1 MELILF
7 LSSGLFMGWSLGA
20 NDAANVFGTAVGTR
34 MVKFRT
40 AALVCS
46 AFIVLGSV
54 ISGAGAAHTLGRLGA
69 VNALPGSF
77 TVALAAGLTTLWM
90 TRLKLPV
97 STSQAVVGAIIG
109 WNFYADTVTD
119 TRSLGSIVSTWVAC
133 PLLSAG
139 VAAATYVLLS
149 RAILRHKPHLLE
161 LDARTRL
168 GLLAVGAFGSY
179 SLGANN
185 IANVVGVFVP
195 DNPFRD
201 VHVLGLTITGVQQL
215 FALGGLAIAVGV
227 YTYSERVMKTVGGG
241 LLHLSPLAAF
251 VVVLAQS
258 ITLFLFA
265 SEGLEHFLASRGL
278 PTFPLVPVSSS
289 QAVVGA
295 IIGIGLLKG
304 GKGIRFGVLGE
315 ISLGWL
321 TTPLVAGVTAFVLLF
336 VVENVF
342 DRHVYRTVTYRID
355 GAVIE
360 KLAAEGIAD
369 PGLHQLRE
377 RTRVNSERMQR
388 DLKRGT
394 KLDTREILAVIDRS
408 QLGSWYVDPA
418 VVARGL
424 DREWF
429 TPRQVAAV
437 RMLSGRTYERR
448 RRLRDDLAAAS
459 PEWRPL
465 PATKLNRLRNRT
477 LEQKLEYLEQA
488 FLVRPHELEA
498 GEDGLSDGAEAATRP
513 GTAWPG
519 APAGGSAPADSAAAD
534 SVAVGGGA
542 AGAPVP

>member
-1 MELILF
+1 MELVLF

-34 MVKFRT
+34 MVRFRT

-46 AFIVLGSV
+46 AFIILGAV
-54 ISGAGAAHTLGRLGA
+54 VSGAGAAHTLGRLGA
-69 VNALPGSF
+69 VNALPGAF

-90 TRLKLPV
+90 TRLNLPV

-109 WNFYADTVTD
+109 WNFFADTVTD
-119 TRSLGSIVSTWVAC
+119 TSSLGSIVSTWVAC
-133 PLLSAG
+133 PLLAAA
-139 VAAATYVLLS
+139 VAAGTYVALR
-149 RAILRHKPHLLE
+149 RAILRHRPHLLE
-161 LDARTRL
+161 LDAFTRL

-201 VHVLGLTITGVQQL
+201 VHVVGLTITGAQQL

-304 GKGIRFGVLGE
+304 GKGIRYGVLGE

-342 DRHVYRTVTYRID
+342 DRHVYRAVSYRID

-360 KLAAEGIAD
+360 KLAAEGIVD

-377 RTRVNSERMQR
+377 RTRVNSERLQR

-394 KLDTREILAVIDRS
+394 KLDSRGIFAVIDRA
-408 QLGSWYVDPA
+408 QLGSWRVDPGIA
-418 VVARGL
+418 ARGL
-424 DREWF
+424 DRDWF
-429 TPRQVAAV
+429 TPRQIAAV
-437 RMLSGRTYERR
+437 RELSGRTYERR
-448 RRLRDDLAAAS
+448 WRLRDDLAAAS

-465 PATKLNRLRNRT
+465 PATKLNRIRNKE
-477 LEQKLEYLEQA
+477 LAQKLEYLEQV
-488 FLVRPHELEA
+488 FLVRPHEAEA
-498 GEDGLSDGAEAATRP
+498 DEDGVSDGAEAALRP
-513 GTAWPG
+513 ESG
-519 APAGGSAPADSAAAD
+519 AAAD
-534 SVAVGGGA
+534 SATAGA
-542 AGAPVP
+542 ARGAAHDTAGAGGPAR